1 MKKFILFGLALI
13 VAAVSCKQEPKQTE
27 SNGPTM
33 TITCDETALMGDV
46 FSFKVNLE
54 DNVALSTLKV
64 QLLFDEDVV
73 AEKTIR
79 TSTNG
84 VYEDELDI
92 PFKKDIP
99 DGNAKAVFT
108 AQNTSFGVTTENKTV
123 AVTRPDFPKLL
134 LRPALGG
141 DDIEM
146 AKVSRNNYE
155 VTAVFEAVM
164 EANIITPAF
173 GKKNRTIS
181 FGYGSAGIEAGAAAP
196 IPFNGTAG
204 EYTISFNTL
213 TFEGAPFN
221 TMTVNGVNTVR
232 LDKNTFACVQEFTK
246 GGDVKIE
253 GYDGSFADWVID
265 PDYLEEVSA
274 GNYKF
279 LAPDGNYRFTIQ
291 IDKKFFLV
299 EKVKA
304 DGSYDTLS
312 ADGSGTVWI
321 IGNPSTYGK
330 PAIFTKG
337 TGWTPDYGLPMVES
351 ESKIHTITFIAG
363 EQLKSDAFEIK
374 FFFEK
379 DWKAEFNNDEG
390 ENHYPISAKA
400 GAPLKIAGGN
410 VTLNGSALTYGASY
424 RFTLDLT
431 SFPTSAVL
439 DFGPVDGGGGP
450 ATYDYY
456 FGGQG
461 LSQLSATTYQATVS
475 LTQGQSVSAS
485 GFTDIADWTIDSDFF
500 ETVSAGNYKLIPVS
514 GFYKVTADFEAKYFA
529 VSRASDAAGTD
540 ATLADDGTGAAWLI
554 GDVSKFGKPAISDK
568 TGWDT
573 GLGLCFAETSPKI
586 HKLSLVAG
594 TQVAT
599 NTGFNLKLFFQKGWG
614 KEFNNAS
621 GDGHY
626 PITVTEGLIEG
637 REDGCFQLVTS
648 KIEVGATYTFTLDL
662 SGGVNNAKLSCAKTK
677 ESTIVADEI
686 TVNGVKLNLS
696 GTDEYS
702 GIVPF
707 VQGEIPVISGVD
719 DFEDYWVNP
728 DLIGATGFGGVSGY
742 YKITANTAEK
752 WVNAGRINENGTSPN
767 ISEGGLYI
775 VGWGIGSIN
784 LKTQPDWNPGNGV
797 QLVEVSP
804 KVFQLTGTAGEDGAE
819 EFGTR
824 IRYDYWGL
832 KYLAKRDWGAET
844 TKGVT
849 VSGNAAAS
857 ISQAEGGDLGL
868 ASNLEKGATY
878 RLTVDFSDCTL
889 DGDSWTGAETIIFE
903 KL

>member
-79 TSTNG
+79 TATNG

-155 VTAVFEAVM
+155 VTAVFDAVM

-181 FGYGSAGIEAGAAAP
+181 FGYGAAGIEAGAAAP

-221 TMTVNGVNTVR
+221 TMTVNGVNTIR

-410 VTLNGSALTYGASY
+410 VTLNGSPLTYGASY

-475 LTQGQSVSAS
+475 LTQGQSVSAT

-540 ATLADDGTGAAWLI
+540 ATLNTDGTGAVWMI
-554 GDVSKFGKPAISDK
+554 GSDCFGKPVINTSSWSPSD
-568 TGWDT
+568 
-573 GLGLCFAETSPKI
+573 GLCFAEVSPKVY
-586 HKLSLVAG
+586 HLTLVGG
-594 TQVAT
+594 TQLAASGLNV
-599 NTGFNLKLFFQKGWG
+599 KLFYQQGWG
-614 KEFNNAS
+614 DEFGKAKYSGLDGLIDFHATDDGNIVYAS
-621 GDGHY
+621 GA
-626 PITVTEGLIEG
+626 
-637 REDGCFQLVTS
+637 
-648 KIEVGATYTFTLDL
+648 KIELGATYQFILDL
-662 SGGVNNAKLSCAKTK
+662 TEGI
-677 ESTIVADEI
+677 ESASLELKKIKDSDIVADEVK
-686 TVNGVKLNLS
+686 VNGVKLDLTAEDHYEGILS
-696 GTDEYS
+696 IEKGTLMEVT
-702 GIVPF
+702 GISS
-707 VQGEIPVISGVD
+707 ISDYLVNADLVD
-719 DFEDYWVNP
+719 ADGKF
-728 DLIGATGFGGVSGY
+728 AAVSGY
-742 YKITANTAEK
+742 YKAVVDRKDNYITGYRVANA
-752 WVNAGRINENGTSPN
+752 AGDSPN
-767 ISEGGLYI
+767 LSQGGVFLL
-775 VGWGIGSIN
+775 GWGFSNISHAD
-784 LKTQPDWNPGNGV
+784 QPGWNPGKGA
-797 QLVEVSP
+797 QMVEVSP
-804 KVFQLTGTAGEDGAE
+804 KVFQFTGIAGPAEPAVVGVRVRDSGWDCKYFFQDG
-819 EFGTR
+819 
-824 IRYDYWGL
+824 WGGE
-832 KYLAKRDWGAET
+832 AS
-844 TKGVT
+844 KGVT
-849 VSGNAAAS
+849 ILGNAASKIDAAK
-857 ISQAEGGDLGL
+857 QADSGNLGL
-868 ASNLEKGATY
+868 ASDLEAGAVY
-878 RLTVDFSDCTL
+878 RLTIDFSSCTI
-889 DGDSWTGAETIIFE
+889 DGASITAGQEVLTFE